1 MVPTSIIDISDGLS
15 SELLHICEASN
26 VGCRVFPERIP
37 IDQTTMRLA
46 EEMHISPLVAALNGG
61 EDYELLFTVPRA
73 LMDAVSDLG
82 ATMIGYT
89 VPEDR
94 GRMLVTA
101 QGEEFPIKAQGWD
114 AYSREGDNRSE
125 GING

>member
-1 MVPTSIIDISDGLS
+1 
-15 SELLHICEASN
+15 
-26 VGCRVFPERIP
+26 
-37 IDQTTMRLA
+37 MRLA